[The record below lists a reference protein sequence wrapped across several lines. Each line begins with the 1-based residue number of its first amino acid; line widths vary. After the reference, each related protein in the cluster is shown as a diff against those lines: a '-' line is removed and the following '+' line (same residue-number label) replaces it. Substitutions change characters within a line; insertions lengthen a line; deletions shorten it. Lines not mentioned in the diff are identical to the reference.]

1 MDYSTKIQAIIMGND
16 TFKSSAAT
24 WDSDRG
30 RLNTAKTVAQAI
42 KNILP
47 FKSVDYAMDYGCGT
61 GLISLELLPVI
72 KNLTGIDL
80 SDAMLDI
87 FRKKIKENNLK
98 NVELVKINSELD
110 ELPYHPYDLIFSS
123 MTIHHVEHHIE
134 LLEKFYNILNKKGVL
149 VIADLQKEEGDFHSD
164 NSGVHHFGFDPDE
177 FKIILKK
184 IGFHNISYEIIHT
197 IKKETNNNQHKEFPV
212 FLINA
217 VK

>member
-1 MDYSTKIQAIIMGND
+1 MKND
-16 TFKSSAAT
+16 TFKASAAT

-134 LLEKFYNILNKKGVL
+134 LLEKFYNILDNKKKIQIV
-149 VIADLQKEEGDFHSD
+149 
-164 NSGVHHFGFDPDE
+164 FGSRF
-177 FKIILKK
+177 
-184 IGFHNISYEIIHT
+184 T
-197 IKKETNNNQHKEFPV
+197 
-212 FLINA
+212 
-217 VK
+217 